1 MDKKRN
7 WRAILTWALAIFS
20 VLYSLPSFMD
30 VPSWFPFQKSVR
42 GGLDLAG
49 GLELRYTV
57 DWKRAVEDAT
67 VKGAENLRALTVD
80 ELAKKNNENIADL
93 PREKYDAYL
102 KRMSIE
108 AKDIDTVVVKF
119 LDDEAW
125 AIFDGLDSD
134 LVDERLGVSASAAN
148 ERLELSTSAGDKTAT
163 VTMPDRVAE
172 VIHQAAVKTTRDNL
186 EKRVGGMGLI
196 DPDVRVTGDSD
207 IAVQIPG
214 VTKAGELEVVRAV
227 LGRTA
232 QLTMRFVDRNAT
244 FLGSPEVLAKLD
256 AFKKQNPDAVEM
268 TTANTGYGP
277 VIRSKNKSLLSR
289 FVRTIEVPKDHMV
302 GFNYV
307 EELDNNGAIQDK
319 YFQAMYLFQKV
330 EITGAMLARA
340 RMSYDEQNRIVVLL
354 DFNSEG
360 SRLFADATEKNVGE
374 YLAIML
380 DDDVE
385 SAPVIKGKIVGTA
398 SISMGAG
405 NLLQATNEAR
415 ALTQVL
421 NQGAYQAPVYK
432 VHDYEVGP
440 SLGRDSVNAGGLA
453 LVLAFILNAAFV
465 AFYYKKAG
473 VIAAVVLAFNTLLT
487 FIILVSFNTA
497 ITLPG
502 IAGIVLTIGTAI
514 DGNII
519 IYERI
524 REEVRAGKTVRA
536 AVDTG
541 FSRAFNPIVDGN
553 LTTAITG
560 FVLMNFTS
568 GPIHNFAVTLLIGIA
583 TSVFTSLFVSRLIFN
598 WWLTKKPAELS
609 I

>member
-7 WRAILTWALAIFS
+7 WRAILTWALVIFS
-20 VLYSLPSFMD
+20 VLYSLPSLMD

-67 VKGAENLRALTVD
+67 TKAADNLRSQVVE

-93 PREKYDAYL
+93 TREKFDAYA
-102 KRMSIE
+102 KRMTIE
-108 AKDIDTVVVKF
+108 TIDIDRAQLKF
-119 LDDEAW
+119 LDAEAW
-125 AIFDGLDSD
+125 AVYDALDSPMD
-134 LVDERLGVSASAAN
+134 KIDT
-148 ERLELSTSAGDKTAT
+148 RLELTDSSGDMTAT
-163 VTMPDRVAE
+163 VIMPDKVAE
-172 VIHQAAVKTTRDNL
+172 EIHQTVVKETRDNL

-244 FLGSPEVLAKLD
+244 FLGGADIQAKLD
-256 AFKKQNPDAVEM
+256 AYKKSNPDAAEM
-268 TTANTGYGP
+268 STATTGYGP
-277 VIRSKNKSLLSR
+277 VIRAKNKSALAR
-289 FVRTIEVPKDHMV
+289 FVRTLEVPKDHMI
-302 GFNYV
+302 GFNFV
-307 EELDNNGAIQDK
+307 EDIDSSGAIKDK
-319 YFQAMYLFQKV
+319 YFQALYLFQKV
-330 EITGAMLARA
+330 EITGSMLARA
-340 RMSYDEQNRIVVLL
+340 RMSYDEQNKIVVLL

-360 SRLFADATEKNVGE
+360 SRHFADATEKNVGE

-453 LVLAFILNAAFV
+453 LALAFLLNAAFV

-473 VIAAVVLAFNTLLT
+473 AIAAVVLAFNTLLT

-541 FSRAFNPIVDGN
+541 FSRAFNPIIDGN